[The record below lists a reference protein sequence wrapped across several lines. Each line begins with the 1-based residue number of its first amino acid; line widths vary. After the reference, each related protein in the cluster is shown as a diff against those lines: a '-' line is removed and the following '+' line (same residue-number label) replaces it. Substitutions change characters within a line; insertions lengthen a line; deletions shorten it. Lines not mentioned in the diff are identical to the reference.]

1 MTRLA
6 LHFFPNAKQVLSVLG
21 RLVKWRFGSE
31 KQSRLEM
38 ENANF
43 LFLGLVCGE
52 QTCICKRDSV
62 GNAIYVSDA
71 HFLELR
77 KFEQRVDDQ
86 DFLIPQITPVVS
98 IAISVRTSFP
108 ACLV

>member
-6 LHFFPNAKQVLSVLG
+6 LYFFPNAKKVLSVLG
-21 RLVKWRFGSE
+21 PLVKWRFGSE
-31 KQSRLEM
+31 KQSGLEM

-77 KFEQRVDDQ
+77 KFEQ
-86 DFLIPQITPVVS
+86 
-98 IAISVRTSFP
+98 
-108 ACLV
+108 